1 MADTRVAS
9 GLTVEQWDDQYFKE
23 YLTDNRFTES
33 MGTNE
38 AAIIQIKEN
47 LTKKPGDRINFALV
61 NKLTNDAVTGRATME
76 GNEEDMSSREFPV
89 AVDKRRNA
97 VRVAEIDEQYSAIS
111 LREAGR
117 SVLMDWSKKDTEKL
131 ITRALSSING
141 KRILS
146 IHQTVSNQASD
157 SEMNAWLVD
166 NADRVLF
173 GKLRSNNVANDWSD
187 CIDTLDTTD
196 DKLTAA
202 AVSKM
207 KSIAE
212 TIANPLIR
220 PIRSTA
226 NKGRRYYIMYAHP
239 YAFNDLKA
247 DTTITQAQREVQLQ
261 MENERLFEGGDLY
274 WDGVIIKQV
283 EESIDEW
290 NLGLD
295 GNGSARVVSAYL
307 CGAQAVGM
315 AYARRWRSTT
325 EQFDYGDKYGVEVSA
340 IYGVEKLRFESGNA
354 DSGDFKDHGVVS
366 GFFATSGL
374 S

>member
-23 YLTDNRFTES
+23 YLTDNRFSES
-33 MGTNE
+33 MGSNE
-38 AAIIQIKEN
+38 AAVIQVKEN
-47 LTKKPGDRINFALV
+47 LTKKKGDRINFALV
-61 NKLTNDAVTGRATME
+61 NKLTNEATTGRSTME

-89 AVDKRRNA
+89 TVDKRRNA

-141 KRILS
+141 KRVLALGR
-146 IHQTVSNQASD
+146 TETNQASD

-166 NADRVLF
+166 NSDRVLF
-173 GKLRSNNVANDWSD
+173 GALRSNNAANDWSD
-187 CIDTLDTTD
+187 CIDTLDTTA
-196 DKLTAA
+196 DKLTSA

-207 KSIAE
+207 KAIAE

-239 YAFNDLKA
+239 YAFNDLKQ
-247 DTTITQAQREVQLQ
+247 DTTLTAFQRDVQLQ

-283 EESIDEW
+283 EEAITEW

-295 GNGSARVVSAYL
+295 GSGSARVVSAYL
-307 CGAQAVGM
+307 CGAQAVGV
-315 AYARRWRSTT
+315 AYARRWSSQT
-325 EQFDYGDKYGVEVSA
+325 ETFDYGDKYGVEISS

-354 DSGDFKDHGVVS
+354 DSGDYKDHGVVS

-374 S
+374 A

>member
-23 YLTDNRFTES
+23 YLTDNRFSES
-33 MGTNE
+33 MGSNE
-38 AAIIQIKEN
+38 AAVIQVKEN
-47 LTKKPGDRINFALV
+47 LTKKKGDRINFALV
-61 NKLTNDAVTGRATME
+61 NKLTNEATTGRSTME

-89 AVDKRRNA
+89 TVDKRRNA

-141 KRILS
+141 KRALS
-146 IHQTVSNQASD
+146 IHQTVTNQASD
-157 SEMNAWLVD
+157 SEMNAWLAD
-166 NADRVLF
+166 NSDRVLF
-173 GKLRSNNVANDWSD
+173 GALRSNNVANDWSD
-187 CIDTLDTTD
+187 CLDTLDTTA
-196 DKLTAA
+196 DKLNTA

-207 KSIAE
+207 KAIAE

-226 NKGRRYYIMYAHP
+226 SKGRRFYIMYAHP

-247 DTTITQAQREVQLQ
+247 DTTLVQAQRDVQLQ

-274 WDGVIIKQV
+274 WDGVIIKQI
-283 EESIDEW
+283 EEAIDEW
-290 NLGLD
+290 NFGLD

-307 CGAQAVGM
+307 CGAQAVGV
-315 AYARRWRSTT
+315 AYARRWKSET
-325 EQFDYGDKYGVEVSA
+325 ETFDYGDKFGVETSA
-340 IYGVEKLRFESGNA
+340 IYGVEKLRFEAGNA
-354 DSGDFKDHGVVS
+354 DSGDWRDHGVVS

-374 S
+374 A

>member
-9 GLTVEQWDDQYFKE
+9 GLTVEQWDDMYFTE
-23 YLTDNRFTES
+23 YLTDNRFSES
-33 MGTNE
+33 MGSNE
-38 AAIIQIKEN
+38 SAVIQVKEN

-89 AVDKRRNA
+89 TVDKRRNA

-141 KRILS
+141 KRLLS

-166 NADRVLF
+166 NSDRVLF

-187 CIDTLDTTD
+187 CLDTLDTTD

-207 KSIAE
+207 KAIAE

-226 NKGRRYYIMYAHP
+226 TKGRRYYIMYAHP

-247 DTTITQAQREVQLQ
+247 DTTITQAQREVGML

-274 WDGVIIKQV
+274 WDGVIIKQI

-295 GNGSARVVSAYL
+295 GNGSARVVAAYL
-307 CGAQAVGM
+307 CGAQALGM
-315 AYARRWRSTT
+315 AYARRWKSTT
-325 EQFDYGDKYGVEVSA
+325 ENFDYGDKYGVEISS
-340 IYGVEKLRFESGNA
+340 IYGVEKLRFEKGNM
-354 DSGDFKDHGVVS
+354 DSGDYVDHGVVS
-366 GFFATSGL
+366 GFFATAGL
-374 S
+374 A

>member
-23 YLTDNRFTES
+23 YLTDNRFSES
-33 MGTNE
+33 MGSNE
-38 AAIIQIKEN
+38 AAVIQVKEN
-47 LTKKPGDRINFALV
+47 LTKKKGDRINFALV
-61 NKLTNDAVTGRATME
+61 NKLTNEATTGRSTME

-89 AVDKRRNA
+89 TVDKRRNA

-141 KRILS
+141 KRVLALGR
-146 IHQTVSNQASD
+146 TETNQASD

-166 NADRVLF
+166 NSDRVLF
-173 GKLRSNNVANDWSD
+173 GALRSNNAANDWSD
-187 CIDTLDTTD
+187 CIDTLDTTA
-196 DKLTAA
+196 DKLTSA

-207 KSIAE
+207 KAIAE

-239 YAFNDLKA
+239 YAFNDLKQ
-247 DTTITQAQREVQLQ
+247 DTTLTAFQRDVQLQ

-274 WDGVIIKQV
+274 WDGVIIKQI
-283 EESIDEW
+283 EEAITEW
-290 NLGLD
+290 DLGLD

-307 CGAQAVGM
+307 CGAQAVGV
-315 AYARRWRSTT
+315 AYARRWKSVT
-325 EQFDYGDKYGVEVSA
+325 EQFDYSDKWGVETSA
-340 IYGVEKLRFESGNA
+340 IYGVEKLRFEKGNA
-354 DSGDFKDHGVVS
+354 DSGDYCDHGVVS

-374 S
+374 A

>member
-9 GLTVEQWDDQYFKE
+9 GLTVEQWDDQYFTE
-23 YLTDNRFTES
+23 YLTDNRFSES
-33 MGTNE
+33 MGSNE
-38 AAIIQIKEN
+38 TAVIQVKEN

-61 NKLTNDAVTGRATME
+61 NKLTNDAVTGRSTME
-76 GNEEDMSSREFPV
+76 GNEEDMASREFPV
-89 AVDKRRNA
+89 TVDKRRNA

-141 KRILS
+141 KRVLS
-146 IHQTVSNQASD
+146 LHQTVSNQATNA
-157 SEMNAWLVD
+157 EMDTWLVD
-166 NADRVLF
+166 NSDRVLF

-187 CIDTLDTTD
+187 CLDTLDTTD
-196 DKLTAA
+196 DKLTAL

-207 KSIAE
+207 KAIAE

-226 NKGRRYYIMYAHP
+226 TKGKRYYIMYAHP
-239 YAFNDLKA
+239 YAFNDLKQ
-247 DTTITQAQREVQLQ
+247 DSTITQAQREVSMQ

-295 GNGSARVVSAYL
+295 GNSSARVVAAYL
-307 CGAQAVGM
+307 CGAQAIGM
-315 AYARRWRSTT
+315 ANARRWRSTT
-325 EQFDYGDKYGVEVSA
+325 ETFDYGDKYGVEISA

-354 DSGDFKDHGVVS
+354 DSGDYKDHGVVS

-374 S
+374 A